1 MSAHT
6 PGPWRYIDR
15 QVLEDGG
22 IYPMHIVGG
31 DFESQICPIES
42 PMWAE
47 VAHKQPDLYPIQ
59 AVTQAN
65 TRLIAAAPAML
76 EALETLVYTL
86 EDEVFEHDDQ
96 KAAMTKARA
105 AIRAA
110 KGEA

>member
-1 MSAHT
+1 MNRQRNWKADCRDMSYKGGEW
-6 PGPWRYIDR
+6 PRDEFLQWEVEGIDEPR
-15 QVLEDGG
+15 GRGNYYQDDA
-22 IYPMHIVGG
+22 Y
-31 DFESQICPIES
+31 
-42 PMWAE
+42 
-47 VAHKQPDLYPIQ
+47 
-59 AVTQAN
+59 
-65 TRLIAAAPAML
+65 LIAAAPAML

>member
-1 MSAHT
+1 
-6 PGPWRYIDR
+6 
-15 QVLEDGG
+15 
-22 IYPMHIVGG
+22 
-31 DFESQICPIES
+31 
-42 PMWAE
+42 
-47 VAHKQPDLYPIQ
+47 
-59 AVTQAN
+59 
-65 TRLIAAAPAML
+65 ML